1 MQTSSADK
9 ALQNG
14 RHAIQAMAERSN
26 LTKRV
31 IKRAILIFKDCY
43 ENKCLRGYSQD
54 ATVAACI
61 YTACRNEDS
70 ARTMKG

>member
-1 MQTSSADK
+1 
-9 ALQNG
+9 
-14 RHAIQAMAERSN
+14 MAERSN